1 MSQEIIPYIER
12 ELTWD
17 EQFQHILTQLTTGRS
32 VSSILRD
39 DEGMPTPATFW
50 SRLYRNDELYAEI
63 SRAREFGAHAVL
75 EQAHEVAMTMY
86 EGVEVED
93 TVTNRGTT
101 RKIKRGD
108 ALGHRR
114 LVVDTLIKKAQ
125 MIAPRKY
132 GPKLDVTSDGE
143 KISSIA
149 EAIAAGNARLAKER
163 EQRNG

>member
-1 MSQEIIPYIER
+1 MSQEIIPYTER
-12 ELTWD
+12 ELTWE
-17 EQFQHILTQLTTGRS
+17 EQIEHILAELTTGRS

-39 DEGMPTPATFW
+39 DEGMPSPTMFW
-50 SRLYRNDELYAEI
+50 KRLYRDEELFGKI

-75 EQAHEVAMTMY
+75 EQAHEVAMTMFEAVEFE
-86 EGVEVED
+86 EGV
-93 TVTNRGTT
+93 NGSGPF

-163 EQRNG
+163 EQRGE